1 MSSNTRPISPTRF
14 ASALAELPVGSLYAK
29 AAELRNSLTHL
40 KSSNEQLL
48 PFSQEGDKDCA
59 DAIKEN
65 EETMERMQDRVLLLQ
80 QEVEVNRGMKW
91 EPEGVQPKEP
101 GEEEEEEVVTTNSST
116 GTTHNGGLSDEE
128 LRRRIEERMNEDGDQ
143 DGSGGVFL

>member
-101 GEEEEEEVVTTNSST
+101 GEEEEEVVTTNSST